1 MSEKQRRGKKRP
13 KSYYLKCAHK
23 KVKHGNTLDIDM
35 RGFLVTCNGNEK
47 QAVREMYNLL
57 NEYADK
63 LYGPEEQP
71 SANKAGESDGSD
83 SEEEDIE
90 EAMKKEVDAMKEK
103 KPTGRRFQ
111 NTNTKSRNT
120 IFIKTTLEDPST
132 LAHTILTDI
141 YNNGIQKSRFAIR
154 MLPIS
159 NSCKCRL
166 EDIENLGKKLFKK
179 YFETP
184 FGTGLSYT
192 TVFTKRNNT
201 EISRETVIPKL
212 GQIIKE
218 LNPLHRVNHVT
229 PDYVILVEIIGNICC
244 ISVVQDFFK
253 FKKYNLIEVSK
264 LKNAKEEEK
273 QNKNENKEKEA
284 GSENEK
290 EDDDDD
296 DDEAEDKSES
306 QIQNKSEDDENESGC
321 DDAVNGNRKRK
332 REFSCE
338 PEEVLLKD
346 DGENGSISRETTVVM
361 EKVPT
366 IEAMN
371 RMVRNQTVAMESL
384 DRSETIVMESL
395 PRTETVVMQSLDQA
409 ESVMDALSKGESIM
423 DMGSVP
429 GESTMEVLTKGESVM
444 DSF

>member
-1 MSEKQRRGKKRP
+1 M
-13 KSYYLKCAHK
+13 YL
-23 KVKHGNTLDIDM
+23 LI
-35 RGFLVTCNGNEK
+35 FL
-47 QAVREMYNLL
+47 
-57 NEYADK
+57 
-63 LYGPEEQP
+63 LYFQQP

-83 SEEEDIE
+83 SGEEDIE

-103 KPTGRRFQ
+103 KPAERRFQ

-141 YNNGIQKSRFAIR
+141 YNTGIQKSRFAIR

-166 EDIENLGKKLFKK
+166 EDIEILGKKLFKK

-229 PDYVILVEIIGNICC
+229 PDYVILVEIIGKICC

-264 LKNAKEEEK
+264 LKNANEEEK
-273 QNKNENKEKEA
+273 QNKNENKGKEKEA
-284 GSENEK
+284 GSKNEK
-290 EDDDDD
+290 EDGLNGDDDED

-306 QIQNKSEDDENESGC
+306 QTERSESQIEKCESQIQNKSEDDEKESGC
-321 DDAVNGNRKRK
+321 DDTVNGNRKRK

-338 PEEVLLKD
+338 TEEVLLKE
-346 DGENGSISRETTVVM
+346 DGKKGSISRETTVIM
-361 EKVPT
+361 EKVPR

-371 RMVRNQTVAMESL
+371 QMVRNQTVAMESL
-384 DRSETIVMESL
+384 DRSETVVMESL
-395 PRTETVVMQSLDQA
+395 PRTETVVMKSLDQE

-423 DMGSVP
+423 DMGTVS
-429 GESTMEVLTKGESVM
+429 GESTMEVLTKEESVM

>member
-1 MSEKQRRGKKRP
+1 
-13 KSYYLKCAHK
+13 
-23 KVKHGNTLDIDM
+23 
-35 RGFLVTCNGNEK
+35 
-47 QAVREMYNLL
+47 
-57 NEYADK
+57 
-63 LYGPEEQP
+63 
-71 SANKAGESDGSD
+71 
-83 SEEEDIE
+83 
-90 EAMKKEVDAMKEK
+90 MKKEVDAMKEK
-103 KPTGRRFQ
+103 KPAERRFQ

-141 YNNGIQKSRFAIR
+141 YDNGIQKSRFAIR

-159 NSCKCRL
+159 NSCKCRI
-166 EDIENLGKKLFKK
+166 EDIEILGKKLFKK

-244 ISVVQDFFK
+244 VSVVQDFFK

-264 LKNAKEEEK
+264 LKNAKVEEK
-273 QNKNENKEKEA
+273 PNKNENKGKEKEA
-284 GSENEK
+284 GSKNEK
-290 EDDDDD
+290 EDGVNDDD

-306 QIQNKSEDDENESGC
+306 QSEKSGSQIEKCEPQIEKCESQIENKSEDDEKESEC
-321 DDAVNGNRKRK
+321 DDTVNGNRKRK

-338 PEEVLLKD
+338 TEEVLLKD
-346 DGENGSISRETTVVM
+346 DGKKGSISRETTIIM
-361 EKVPT
+361 ENVPR

-371 RMVRNQTVAMESL
+371 QMVRNQTVAMESL
-384 DRSETIVMESL
+384 DRSETVVMESL
-395 PRTETVVMQSLDQA
+395 PRIETVVMKSVDQE
-409 ESVMDALSKGESIM
+409 ESVMDALSKGESVM
-423 DMGSVP
+423 DMGTVS

-444 DSF
+444 DSI